1 MVKQRRHFTSEDK
14 IKALRRHLVEKTPVS
29 DLCEELGI
37 QPTQFY
43 RWQQTLFENAAVTF
57 ERAPGRPKADAEAQR
72 IAALEA
78 KIQRKDEVLGELME
92 EHVALK
98 KKLGASSKASGSPTT
113 RATKS
118 WIS

>member
-1 MVKQRRHFTSEDK
+1 MGKQRRHFTSQDK
-14 IKALRRHLVEKTPVS
+14 VKALRRHLIEKTPVS

-43 RWQQTLFENAAVTF
+43 RWQQTFFENASATF
-57 ERAPGRPKADAEAQR
+57 EQPGRPKANADAQR

-78 KIQRKDEVLGELME
+78 KIQRKDEVLAELME

-98 KKLGASSKASGSPTT
+98 KKNGA
-113 RATKS
+113 
-118 WIS
+118 I